1 MHNLQEI
8 VCPIQRAAT
17 LVADVT
23 VIIIL
28 RELHAGPRRFG
39 ELQAAGVN
47 PRSLSERLRR
57 LTEEGDHY
65 PDPLCRSPPA
75 CRIPIDSQG
84 ARIVAGTHGS
94 PRLWRNMAAAEVG
107 RIRVLIREP
116 LGLCGTRNC
125 AGNCEPGGRK

>member
-57 LTEEGDHY
+57 LTEEGVIVRTRY
-65 PDPLCRSPPA
+65 AEAPPRVEYQLTA
-75 CRIPIDSQG
+75 KGRALWPVLTALQEFGETWLPRKSEES
-84 ARIVAGTHGS
+84 GS
-94 PRLWRNMAAAEVG
+94 
-107 RIRVLIREP
+107 
-116 LGLCGTRNC
+116 
-125 AGNCEPGGRK
+125 